1 MGLLDIIF
9 ITKLNFPDPKS
20 RRVKWPAKS
29 LGSLTW
35 TWLSAVINPLVKSGM
50 AQIHP
55 VGSTSV
61 PVSNSLPGARAPLH
75 ATRVPELLRPPSA
88 ALADSI
94 TLKANIVNV
103 G

>member
-1 MGLLDIIF
+1 
-9 ITKLNFPDPKS
+9 
-20 RRVKWPAKS
+20 
-29 LGSLTW
+29 
-35 TWLSAVINPLVKSGM
+35 M